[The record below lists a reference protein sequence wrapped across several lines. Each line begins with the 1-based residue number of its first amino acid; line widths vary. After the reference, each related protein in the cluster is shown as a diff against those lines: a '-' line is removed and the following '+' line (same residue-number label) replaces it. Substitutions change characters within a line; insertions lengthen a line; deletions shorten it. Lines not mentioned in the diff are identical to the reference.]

1 MWPAGAHVYWITSTS
16 FVFLQSTVLRHPKV
30 VKMIN
35 PTFYE
40 DMQKVF
46 HSERNKEDSERYIEK
61 LKNCE
66 DAVGR
71 APKSTNNV
79 VKELKFELSKMK
91 TMSKALKFKY
101 AISYLKD
108 KAKPK

>member
-16 FVFLQSTVLRHPKV
+16 FVFLQASILRHPKV
-30 VKMIN
+30 VSKIN

-40 DMQKVF
+40 DMQRVF
-46 HSERNKEDSERYIEK
+46 QSEKNKEDSERYIEK

-66 DAVGR
+66 DTVGR
-71 APKSTNNV
+71 APKSADSV
-79 VKELKFELSKMK
+79 IKELKYELTKMK
-91 TMSKALKFKY
+91 TMSKALKVKY
-101 AISYLKD
+101 VLKYLKD